1 LVRAITSENFELV
14 EILVTKGS
22 DIYQEDL
29 YGTGLLI
36 HSALYGD
43 HRALKF
49 LLSKGLDP
57 NPPLRDGLTA
67 LQACIFRQEIQKIK
81 LLLDNGADVHA
92 RGKMESTAPHPR

>member
-57 NPPLRDGLTA
+57 KPTPARWTHRAPSLYLPSGNPKDKASSG
-67 LQACIFRQEIQKIK
+67 
-81 LLLDNGADVHA
+81 
-92 RGKMESTAPHPR
+92 